1 MAVWWRC
8 RSSWLLIGKRWRP
21 CCVLQFSFNISVQ
34 LNIYAVRFKWNC
46 LSRLI
51 RFKNVARFFSLF
63 HCFRRKESYCRPGD
77 GCRDVNVELLVL
89 EKCKWWEILE
99 IKISFSP
106 FSPPPWSFLSQLLA
120 LLVCVIVCF
129 MFRLNCWNQFRSR
142 SIDAFGFL
150 FRFLLLGALLCI
162 RFQNATTAL
171 RMGDIPEADGNA
183 ACRQPVETR
192 LESKAG
198 ARCGSIRE
206 SPPDKNSVKNIIITD
221 SVYFCFSC

>member
-106 FSPPPWSFLSQLLA
+106 FSPPPWSFLSCKSSFSVCYCLFHVPFELLKSIPIA
-120 LLVCVIVCF
+120 INWCFWLLVSLPSPW
-129 MFRLNCWNQFRSR
+129 RPPLHK
-142 SIDAFGFL
+142 
-150 FRFLLLGALLCI
+150 
-162 RFQNATTAL
+162 
-171 RMGDIPEADGNA
+171 IPKRNDCSQDG
-183 ACRQPVETR
+183 RHSWGR
-192 LESKAG
+192 
-198 ARCGSIRE
+198 R
-206 SPPDKNSVKNIIITD
+206 
-221 SVYFCFSC
+221 

>member
-1 MAVWWRC
+1 MSNCWCLKNAND
-8 RSSWLLIGKRWRP
+8 G
-21 CCVLQFSFNISVQ
+21 
-34 LNIYAVRFKWNC
+34 RF
-46 LSRLI
+46 SRL
-51 RFKNVARFFSLF
+51 RFLFPPFPPLPDPFYHAR
-63 HCFRRKESYCRPGD
+63 
-77 GCRDVNVELLVL
+77 
-89 EKCKWWEILE
+89 
-99 IKISFSP
+99 
-106 FSPPPWSFLSQLLA
+106 A

-206 SPPDKNSVKNIIITD
+206 SPPDKNSVKNTIITD